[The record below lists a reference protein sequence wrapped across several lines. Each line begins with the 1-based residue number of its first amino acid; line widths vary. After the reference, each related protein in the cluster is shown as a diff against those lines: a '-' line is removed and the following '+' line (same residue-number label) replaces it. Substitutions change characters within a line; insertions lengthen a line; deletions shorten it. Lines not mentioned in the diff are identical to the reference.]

1 MSTITPLHEID
12 LHSGYLTKP
21 RWSLD
26 GRFLAIPTQSGSIAI
41 FDLESQQVTKMLGPH
56 SDEVIAVTWDRN
68 AEFILA
74 SSLDRSVGLWEVS
87 SGRRAPFTIS
97 GHKEPVHSV
106 EWTDEEAMA
115 MTCSVDRIRAWDGF
129 CLHTG
134 WTDDMEEAMN
144 SSSTRF
150 VAASCSYRTTFLL
163 GALAENG
170 SLLILANF
178 LSADVLARVQMDE
191 PAQCLAWSPQ
201 EELLAVGTGQSILT
215 FHATHEGFEGS
226 PRGLTKDAARVY
238 ALAFSSDGKVLG
250 SNDARGLQFWDIESG
265 RLITALHEDNER
277 LSQRYPPA
285 GIAFHPTE
293 PLLAAVTPNGEAFR
307 ILNLSR

>member
-21 RWSLD
+21 RWSPD

-87 SGRRAPFTIS
+87 TGRRAPFTIS

-106 EWTDEEAMA
+106 EFTDEEAMA
-115 MTCSVDRIRAWDGF
+115 MTCSVDRLRAWDGF

-134 WTDDMEEAMN
+134 WTEDMEDAMN
-144 SSSTRF
+144 IATRY
-150 VAASCSYRTTFLL
+150 VAASCSHRTTFLL

-170 SLLILANF
+170 SLLILANL

-191 PAQCLAWSPQ
+191 PAQCLAWSPE
-201 EELLAVGTGQSILT
+201 EELIAVGTGQSILT

-226 PRGLTKDAARVY
+226 PRVLSKDAARVH
-238 ALAFSSDGKVLG
+238 ALGFSSDGKVLG
-250 SNDARGLQFWDIESG
+250 SSDARGLQFWDVESG
-265 RLITALHEDNER
+265 RLIAELNER
-277 LSQRYPPA
+277 LSKRYPPA
-285 GIAFHPTE
+285 GIAFHPAE
-293 PLLAAVTPNGEAFR
+293 PLLATVTPNGDAFR
-307 ILNLSR
+307 ILDLSGLCS

>member
-1 MSTITPLHEID
+1 MSTISPLHEID
-12 LHSGYLTKP
+12 LHSGNLTKP

-26 GRFLAIPTQSGSIAI
+26 GRFLAVPTQSGSIAI

-87 SGRRAPFTIS
+87 TGRRAPFTIS

-170 SLLILANF
+170 
-178 LSADVLARVQMDE
+178 
-191 PAQCLAWSPQ
+191 
-201 EELLAVGTGQSILT
+201 
-215 FHATHEGFEGS
+215 
-226 PRGLTKDAARVY
+226 
-238 ALAFSSDGKVLG
+238 
-250 SNDARGLQFWDIESG
+250 
-265 RLITALHEDNER
+265 RLIAELSENNEAL
-277 LSQRYPPA
+277 SKRYPPA
-285 GIAFHPTE
+285 DIAFHPTE
-293 PLLAAVTPNGEAFR
+293 PLLATITPNGDAFR
-307 ILNLSR
+307 ILDLSGLCS

>member
-21 RWSLD
+21 RWSPD

-87 SGRRAPFTIS
+87 TGRRAPFTIS

-191 PAQCLAWSPQ
+191 PAQCLAWSPE
-201 EELLAVGTGQSILT
+201 EELIAVGTGQSILT
-215 FHATHEGFEGS
+215 FHATHDGFEGS
-226 PRGLTKDAARVY
+226 PRALSKDAARVH
-238 ALAFSSDGKVLG
+238 ALGFSSDGKVLG
-250 SNDARGLQFWDIESG
+250 SRDAAGLLFWVRETSRQSTGIIQTQKMRSN
-265 RLITALHEDNER
+265 RK
-277 LSQRYPPA
+277 PPA
-285 GIAFHPTE
+285 QNLVNPATTLLPT
-293 PLLAAVTPNGEAFR
+293 VT
-307 ILNLSR
+307 SR